1 MTDKDTVI
9 FLSSFGTSILRA
21 AEESYYKIQEDLERE
36 TGLRV
41 LQVYTDNATAKAVN
55 GINGKKIYTVEMAI
69 QEAIVNKYSEAIAV
83 PVFFAEG
90 ELYNSLRS
98 RLDFYRETID
108 IRMTDAVM
116 FSPKTCEEVADIMID
131 IIKPEPENEYILVGH
146 EASAYN
152 DRGYD
157 LLGEKLHEKGH
168 RNMEVIKLSD
178 RDSVGQA
185 VAHLKEQQAL
195 TRDAQVEI
203 IPLVVAWG
211 DYMAGE
217 LYNSDNSFMW
227 QLRKAGYR
235 TVFTGKGL
243 GEYEAFRKIYTK
255 RFNELVK
262 K

>member
-1 MTDKDTVI
+1 MTNKDTVI
-9 FLSSFGTSILRA
+9 FLASFGTSILRA
-21 AEESYYKIQEDLERE
+21 AEESYDKIQADLEAA

-41 LQVYTDNATAKAVN
+41 LQVFTDNATAKAVD
-55 GINGKKIYTVEMAI
+55 GINGKRIFTVEAAI
-69 QEAIVNKYSEAIAV
+69 QESIVNKYSEAIAV

-108 IRMTDAVM
+108 IRMTNAVM
-116 FSPKTCEEVADIMID
+116 YSPKSCDEVADIMID
-131 IIKPEPENEYILVGH
+131 IIQPNPASEYILVGH

-152 DRGYD
+152 DKGYD

-168 RNMEVIKLSD
+168 HNMEVVKLSE

-185 VAHLKEQQAL
+185 VAHLKERQAVS
-195 TRDAQVEI
+195 RDAQVEI
-203 IPLVVAWG
+203 VPLVVAWG

-255 RFNELVK
+255 RFNDLVK
-262 K
+262 A

>member
-9 FLSSFGTSILRA
+9 FLCSFGTSILRA
-21 AEESYYKIQEDLERE
+21 AEESYEKIQAELEAA

-41 LQVYTDNATAKAVN
+41 LQVYTDNPTAKAVN
-55 GINGKKIYTVEMAI
+55 GINGKRVYTVEAAI
-69 QEAIVNKYSEAIAV
+69 QDSIVHKYSEAIAV

-98 RLDFYRETID
+98 RLDFYRETIG
-108 IRMTDAVM
+108 IRMTNAVM
-116 FSPKTCEEVADIMID
+116 YSPSSCDEVADIMIE
-131 IIKPEPENEYILVGH
+131 IIKPDPNNEYILVGH

-152 DRGYD
+152 DKGYD
-157 LLGEKLHEKGH
+157 LLGSKLHEKGFK
-168 RNMEVIKLSD
+168 NMEVIKLSD

-185 VAHLKEQQAL
+185 VAHLKERQAV

-203 IPLVVAWG
+203 VPLVVAWG

-243 GEYEAFRKIYTK
+243 GEYEAFRKIYIK
-255 RFNELVK
+255 RFNDLVK
-262 K
+262 A

>member
-1 MTDKDTVI
+1 MDSKDTVI

-21 AEESYYKIQEDLERE
+21 AEESYYRIQEDLEKS

-41 LQVYTDNATAKAVN
+41 IQVYTDNDTAKAVN
-55 GINGKKIYTVEMAI
+55 GINGKRIYTVEAAI
-69 QEAIVNKYSEAIAV
+69 QDAIVNKYKEAIAV

-108 IRMTDAVM
+108 IRMSSAVM
-116 FSPKTCEEVADIMID
+116 YSPKSCEEVADIMID
-131 IIKPEPENEYILVGH
+131 IIKPDPANEYILVGH

-152 DRGYD
+152 DKGYEM
-157 LLGEKLHEKGH
+157 LGSKLHEKGFK
-168 RNMEVIKLSD
+168 NMEVIKLSD

-185 VAHLKEQQAL
+185 VAHLKERQAV

-203 IPLVVAWG
+203 VPLVVAWG

-243 GEYEAFRKIYTK
+243 GEYEEFRKIYIK
-255 RFNELVK
+255 RFNDLVSK
-262 K
+262 

>member
-168 RNMEVIKLSD
+168 KNMEVIKLSD

>member
-116 FSPKTCEEVADIMID
+116 FSPKTCDEVADIMID

-203 IPLVVAWG
+203 VPLVVAWG

-255 RFNELVK
+255 RFNDLVK

>member
-1 MTDKDTVI
+1 MTNKDTVI
-9 FLSSFGTSILRA
+9 FLASFGTSILRA

-90 ELYNSLRS
+90 ELYSSLRS

-116 FSPKTCEEVADIMID
+116 YSPKTCDEVADIMID
-131 IIKPEPENEYILVGH
+131 IIKPNPESEYILVGH

-157 LLGEKLHEKGH
+157 LLGDKLHEKGH
-168 RNMEVIKLSD
+168 HNMEVVKLSD

-227 QLRKAGYR
+227 QLRNAGYR

-243 GEYEAFRKIYTK
+243 GEYAEFRKIYTK

>member
-1 MTDKDTVI
+1 MTNKDTVI
-9 FLSSFGTSILRA
+9 FLASFGTSILRA
-21 AEESYYKIQEDLERE
+21 AEESYDKIQSDLEAS

-41 LQVYTDNATAKAVN
+41 MQVYTDNATAKAVN
-55 GINGKKIYTVEMAI
+55 GINGKKIFTVEAAI
-69 QEAIVNKYSEAIAV
+69 QESIVQKYAEAIAV

-108 IRMTDAVM
+108 IRMTNAVM
-116 FSPKTCEEVADIMID
+116 YSPKSCDEVADIMLQ
-131 IIKPEPENEYILVGH
+131 IIKPEANNEYILVGH

-152 DRGYD
+152 DKGYD

-168 RNMEVIKLSD
+168 HNMEVIKLSD

-185 VAHLKEQQAL
+185 VAHLKERQAI

-203 IPLVVAWG
+203 VPLVVAWG

-243 GEYEAFRKIYTK
+243 GEYEEFRKIYTK
-255 RFNELVK
+255 RFDDPVK

>member
-1 MTDKDTVI
+1 MNSKDTVI
-9 FLSSFGTSILRA
+9 FLASFGTSILRA
-21 AEESYYKIQEDLERE
+21 AEESYDKIQAELEE
-36 TGLRV
+36 ATGLRV
-41 LQVYTDNATAKAVN
+41 MQVFTDNDTAKAVN
-55 GINGKKIYTVEMAI
+55 GINGKKIYTVEAAI
-69 QEAIVNKYSEAIAV
+69 QESIVQKYSEAIAV

-108 IRMTDAVM
+108 IRMTNAVM
-116 FSPKTCEEVADIMID
+116 YSPKSCDEVADIMIQ
-131 IIKPEPENEYILVGH
+131 IIQPNSDSEYILVGH

-152 DRGYD
+152 YKGYD

-168 RNMEVIKLSD
+168 HNMEVIKLSD

-185 VAHLKEQQAL
+185 VAHLKERQAVI
-195 TRDAQVEI
+195 RDAQVEI
-203 IPLVVAWG
+203 VPLVVAWG

-243 GEYEAFRKIYTK
+243 GEYEEFRKIYIK
-255 RFNELVK
+255 RFNDLVK
-262 K
+262 V

>member
-255 RFNELVK
+255 RFNDLVK

>member
-1 MTDKDTVI
+1 MNNKDTVL
-9 FLSSFGTSILRA
+9 FLASFGTSILRA
-21 AEESYYKIQEDLERE
+21 AEESYDKIQADLEKA

-41 LQVYTDNATAKAVN
+41 IQVFTDDDTAKAVD
-55 GINGKKIYTVEMAI
+55 GINGKRIYTVEAAV
-69 QEAIVNKYSEAIAV
+69 QEAIASKYNEIIAV

-98 RLDFYRETID
+98 RLDFYTESID
-108 IRMTDAVM
+108 VKMAHAVM
-116 FSPKTCEEVADIMID
+116 YGPRTCGEVADILID
-131 IIKPEPENEYILVGH
+131 VIKPAPNNEYILVGH

-152 DRGYD
+152 DKGYE
-157 LLGEKLHEKGH
+157 LLGEKLHEKGYH
-168 RNMEVIKLSD
+168 NMEVIKLSD

-185 VAHLKEQQAL
+185 VAHLKERQAFS
-195 TRDAQVEI
+195 RDAQVEI
-203 IPLVVAWG
+203 VPLVVAWG

-243 GEYEAFRKIYTK
+243 GEYESFRQIYFT
-255 RFNELVK
+255 RYNRLLQQ
-262 K
+262 

>member
-55 GINGKKIYTVEMAI
+55 GIEGKKIYTVEMAV
-69 QEAIVNKYSEAIAV
+69 QEAIVNKYSAAIAI

-116 FSPKTCEEVADIMID
+116 YSPKTCEEVADIMID

-152 DRGYD
+152 DKGYD

-168 RNMEVIKLSD
+168 KNMEVIKLSD

-203 IPLVVAWG
+203 VPLVVAWG

-255 RFNELVK
+255 RFNDIVK